1 MLKTKPTLLIVDD
14 DSANLNAYAMGFRRQ
29 PYRLLT
35 ADNGTRGLEILREE
49 QVDVVLTDMK
59 MPGVSGLDV
68 VKAAAEQAVPPA
80 TIVVTAYGTIEN
92 AVEAMRLGALD
103 YITKPVNL
111 DELRAKVAKA
121 MEVYAL
127 RARND
132 ELQGLL
138 NDRFKFEG
146 VVGVSAAMRSVI
158 EQSRLVAGTRA
169 SALIEGESG
178 TGKELIARAIHFNSP
193 RANGPFVPIHCAAIP
208 ETLLESELFGSEK
221 GAFTGAIQR
230 RIGHFESADGG
241 TVFLD
246 EVSEIP
252 LDVQVKLLRVLEQR
266 EITRVGANRPTA
278 IDIRLVAATNKNL
291 ETLVESGRF
300 RQDLYYRLNVVRITL
315 PPLRERAE
323 DIPPLVRHFLEELC
337 RQHQRPSLRISA
349 EALERITA
357 FPWPG
362 NIRELRNAIEQMVV
376 FATGETIEVPNLP
389 PAIRGTPSG
398 AGTPASQPSI
408 LNGGLNLG
416 EVERQ
421 CILRAL
427 EQTGQNRTQAAACL
441 GISRR
446 TLQRRLKE
454 LGLESV
460 DAPE

>member
-1 MLKTKPTLLIVDD
+1 
-14 DSANLNAYAMGFRRQ
+14 
-29 PYRLLT
+29 
-35 ADNGTRGLEILREE
+35 
-49 QVDVVLTDMK
+49 
-59 MPGVSGLDV
+59 
-68 VKAAAEQAVPPA
+68 
-80 TIVVTAYGTIEN
+80 
-92 AVEAMRLGALD
+92 
-103 YITKPVNL
+103 
-111 DELRAKVAKA
+111 
-121 MEVYAL
+121 
-127 RARND
+127 
-132 ELQGLL
+132 LL

-146 VVGVSAAMRSVI
+146 VVGVSAAMQSVI
-158 EQSRLVAGTRA
+158 EQSRMVAGTRA

-221 GAFTGAIQR
+221 GAFTGALQR

-252 LDVQVKLLRVLEQR
+252 PDVQVKLLRVLEQR
-266 EITRVGANRPTA
+266 EITRVGANRPIA
-278 IDIRLVAATNKNL
+278 IDIRLVAATNRNL
-291 ETLVESGRF
+291 EKLVADGRF

-315 PPLRERAE
+315 PPLRERLE
-323 DIPPLVRHFLEELC
+323 DIPPLVRHFLDELC
-337 RQHQRPSLRISA
+337 RQNQRPPLRISP

-362 NIRELRNAIEQMVV
+362 NIRELRNAVEQMVV
-376 FATGETIEVPNLP
+376 FATGETIEVANLP
-389 PAIRGTPSG
+389 PAIRGTEPVAASSTH
-398 AGTPASQPSI
+398 GTI
-408 LNGGLNLG
+408 LTGQLNLS
-416 EVERQ
+416 EVEKQ

-454 LGLESV
+454 LGLESS

>member
-1 MLKTKPTLLIVDD
+1 
-14 DSANLNAYAMGFRRQ
+14 MGFRRQ

-35 ADNGTRGLEILREE
+35 ADNGVRGLEIMREE
-49 QVDVVLTDMK
+49 QVDVILTDMK

-68 VKAAAEQAVPPA
+68 VKAAAEQPIPPA
-80 TIVVTAYGTIEN
+80 VIVVTAYGTIEN

-121 MEVYAL
+121 MEVYTL

-146 VVGVSAAMRSVI
+146 VVGVSAAMQSVI
-158 EQSRLVAGTRA
+158 EQSRMVAGTRA

-221 GAFTGAIQR
+221 GAFTGALQR

-252 LDVQVKLLRVLEQR
+252 PDVQVKLLRVLEQR
-266 EITRVGANRPTA
+266 EITRVGANRPIA
-278 IDIRLVAATNKNL
+278 IDIRLVAATNRNL
-291 ETLVESGRF
+291 EKLVADGRF

-315 PPLRERAE
+315 PPLRERLE
-323 DIPPLVRHFLEELC
+323 DIPPLVRHFLDELC
-337 RQHQRPSLRISA
+337 RQNQRPPLRISP

-362 NIRELRNAIEQMVV
+362 NIRELRNAVEQMVV
-376 FATGETIEVPNLP
+376 FATGETIEVANLP
-389 PAIRGTPSG
+389 PAIRGTEPVAASSTH
-398 AGTPASQPSI
+398 GTI
-408 LNGGLNLG
+408 LTGQLNLS
-416 EVERQ
+416 EVEKQ

-454 LGLESV
+454 LGLESS

>member
-1 MLKTKPTLLIVDD
+1 M
-14 DSANLNAYAMGFRRQ
+14 
-29 PYRLLT
+29 
-35 ADNGTRGLEILREE
+35 REE
-49 QVDVVLTDMK
+49 QVDVILTDMK

-68 VKAAAEQAVPPA
+68 VKAAAEQPIPPA
-80 TIVVTAYGTIEN
+80 VIVVTAYGTIEN

-121 MEVYAL
+121 MEVYTL

-146 VVGVSAAMRSVI
+146 VVGVSAAMQSVI
-158 EQSRLVAGTRA
+158 EQSRMVAGTRA

-221 GAFTGAIQR
+221 GAFTGALQR

-252 LDVQVKLLRVLEQR
+252 PDVQVKLLRVLEQR
-266 EITRVGANRPTA
+266 EITRVGANRPIA
-278 IDIRLVAATNKNL
+278 IDIRLVAATNRNL
-291 ETLVESGRF
+291 EKLVADGRF

-315 PPLRERAE
+315 PPLRERLE
-323 DIPPLVRHFLEELC
+323 DIPPLVRHFLDELC
-337 RQHQRPSLRISA
+337 RQNQRPPLRISP

-362 NIRELRNAIEQMVV
+362 NIRELRNAVEQMVV
-376 FATGETIEVPNLP
+376 FATGETIEVANLP
-389 PAIRGTPSG
+389 PAIRGTEPVAASSTH
-398 AGTPASQPSI
+398 GTI
-408 LNGGLNLG
+408 LTGQLNLS
-416 EVERQ
+416 EVEKQ

-454 LGLESV
+454 LGLESS

>member
-1 MLKTKPTLLIVDD
+1 
-14 DSANLNAYAMGFRRQ
+14 MGFRRQ

-35 ADNGTRGLEILREE
+35 ADNGVRGLEIMREE
-49 QVDVVLTDMK
+49 QVDVILTDMK

-68 VKAAAEQAVPPA
+68 VKAAAEQPIPPA
-80 TIVVTAYGTIEN
+80 VIVVTAYGTIEN

-121 MEVYAL
+121 MEVYTL

-138 NDRFKFEG
+138 NDRLKMEG
-146 VVGVSAAMRSVI
+146 VVGRSAAMQSVI
-158 EQSRLVAGTRA
+158 EQSRMGAGTRA

-178 TGKELIARAIHFNSP
+178 TGTELIARAIHFNSP

-221 GAFTGAIQR
+221 GAFTGALQR

-252 LDVQVKLLRVLEQR
+252 PDVQVKLLRVLEQR
-266 EITRVGANRPTA
+266 EITRVGANRPIA
-278 IDIRLVAATNKNL
+278 IDIRLVAATNRNL
-291 ETLVESGRF
+291 EKLVADGRF

-315 PPLRERAE
+315 PPLRERLE
-323 DIPPLVRHFLEELC
+323 DIPPLVRHFLDELC
-337 RQHQRPSLRISA
+337 RQNQRPPLRISP
-349 EALERITA
+349 EALERIPA

-362 NIRELRNAIEQMVV
+362 NIRELRNAVEQMVV
-376 FATGETIEVPNLP
+376 FATGETIEVANLP
-389 PAIRGTPSG
+389 PAIRGTEPVAASSTH
-398 AGTPASQPSI
+398 GTI
-408 LNGGLNLG
+408 LTGQLNLS
-416 EVERQ
+416 EVEKQ

-454 LGLESV
+454 LGLESS